1 MLVGTLAGVGMGN
14 LIGEKYVKKA
24 LGEANN
30 AVNVAERRLADL
42 SKRRHPNAKLIH
54 KAQEEVNNAKQ
65 FLNLIKGID
74 VGSETAKKTISK
86 GVTKKDD

>member
-1 MLVGTLAGVGMGN
+1 MLVPPKNILLMMMYQFPRPHDT
-14 LIGEKYVKKA
+14 
-24 LGEANN
+24 
-30 AVNVAERRLADL
+30 LADL
-42 SKRRHPNAKLIH
+42 CKRRHPNAKLIH

-86 GVTKKDD
+86 GVSSKDD